1 MKKSSAIP
9 TVSLI
14 AIASNLGYT
23 KSVVDNKLP
32 AAAKNDYMR
41 FYQKP

>member
-1 MKKSSAIP
+1 MKKPSAIP

-14 AIASNLGYT
+14 AIASNLGRT
-23 KSVVDNKLP
+23 KSADDTKLP
-32 AAAKNDYMR
+32 SSSEYDYMR